1 MEKRYS
7 VITASGSYIPPV
19 NVPNQAFLNR
29 EFYDNEGQPLASPIH
44 DIIEKFKEITTIAQR
59 KYVPDDL
66 TTSDIAALA
75 AKSALESSNT
85 DPETLD
91 YLIVAHNFGDTNTKQ
106 GRSEYVPCLAAKV
119 KQKLGINNPD
129 TVAYD
134 IAFGCPG
141 WLQAMIQ
148 ADYYLRSGDANR
160 IMVIGAEV
168 LSRVSD
174 PHDRDSMIYADG
186 AGAVIL
192 EAKTS
197 STPIGILAHKAQSD
211 SLHYS
216 NMLRM
221 GRSYNPDYAAEG
233 NHFLKMNGRKLYQY
247 ALENVP
253 LAVKSCLDKA
263 GICLKDIQKVLIHQ
277 ANGKMDEAILKRL
290 FRLYG
295 EKEIPADLMPMT
307 IADLGNSSVA
317 TLPTLYDLL
326 QKNKLEGQTIHQ
338 GDTLLFTSV
347 GAGMSINALVY
358 RVA

>member
-19 NVPNQAFLNR
+19 TIANQAFLSHD
-29 EFYDNEGQPLASPIH
+29 FYDTEGLPLIAPTLE
-44 DIIEKFKEITTIAQR
+44 IIQKFEEITTITQR
-59 KYVPDDL
+59 RYVSDDL

-75 AKSALESSNT
+75 AKNAFETSNT
-85 DPETLD
+85 DPESLD
-91 YLIVAHNFGDTNTKQ
+91 YLIVAHNFGDTRAKLHS
-106 GRSEYVPCLAAKV
+106 SEYVPCLAAKV

-148 ADYYLRSGDANR
+148 ADYYLRSGDAHR
-160 IMVIGAEV
+160 ILVIGAEV

-192 EAKTS
+192 EATTS
-197 STPIGILAHKAQSD
+197 ATPIGILAHKAQSD

-221 GRSYNPDYAAEG
+221 GHSYKPGYAADS
-233 NHFLKMNGRKLYQY
+233 NLFLKMNGRKLYQY

-263 GICLKDIQKVLIHQ
+263 GLGLKDIRKVLIHQ

-290 FRLYG
+290 YRLYG
-295 EKEIPADLMPMT
+295 EKHIPDDVMPMT

-326 QKNKLEGQTIHQ
+326 QKNQLEGQALHQ
-338 GDTLLFTSV
+338 GDTILFTSV
-347 GAGMSINALVY
+347 GAGMNINALVY